1 MIVVSS
7 IGDSACNRNERTCW
21 GYFFK
26 LKKNEQGHD
35 KAHRVLLCISSLLSC
50 YQFSVLQITIYNVA
64 PEVPIQN
71 T

>member
-1 MIVVSS
+1 ML
-7 IGDSACNRNERTCW
+7 N
-21 GYFFK
+21 FFFQF
-26 LKKNEQGHD
+26 KKNEEGHD
-35 KAHRVLLCISSLLSC
+35 KAQVLLCISSLLSC

>member
-1 MIVVSS
+1 ML
-7 IGDSACNRNERTCW
+7 NL
-21 GYFFK
+21 FFQF
-26 LKKNEQGHD
+26 KKNEEGHD
-35 KAHRVLLCISSLLSC
+35 KAYQVLLCISSLLSC